1 MVHLVLNVNSTVKAV
16 KMVLNVT
23 ERKRGVSVLLDGL
36 VSSVMTPVHR

>member
-1 MVHLVLNVNSTVKAV
+1 MEHLVLTVNTTVTAV

-36 VSSVMTPVHR
+36 A